1 MPTYYGKT
9 VEEAIEEGL
18 KELGV
23 TAEQAEIKIIEEAK
37 KGFLGINSK
46 KAEVE
51 INAKKTDGERVKA
64 FLEGLFPIMKVN
76 AKCNLL
82 EEDDKIVVE
91 VVAERSQQVI
101 GYRGETLDALQTLAG
116 AVANIGREDYRRV
129 VVDCENYRTKREDT
143 LVSLAHKLEAKAVRM
158 GRKINLEPMNP
169 YERRILHSAL
179 AASEDVKTLSE
190 GKEPNRY
197 VSIIPNNL
205 TDPDDKGISERKF
218 NGKDNRNGYERN
230 GRNDRNDRFGGYR
243 KGGRGD
249 RNDRGG
255 KYGRGDRGFGGRRD
269 SAPRQPRPKTS
280 GFGTFLGNSLK
291 DGDKE

>member
-101 GYRGETLDALQTLAG
+101 GYRGETLDSLQTLAG

-129 VVDCENYRTKREDT
+129 VVDCENYREKREDT
-143 LVSLAHKLEAKAVRM
+143 LKSLAEKLADRAVRE
-158 GRKINLEPMNP
+158 GRKVILEPMAP
-169 YERRILHSAL
+169 YERRIIHSAL
-179 AASEDVKTLSE
+179 ADRKDVTTESD
-190 GKEPNRY
+190 GKEPNRH
-197 VSIIPNNL
+197 VVIVPGEL
-205 TDPDDKGISERKF
+205 TSDEPIDASFKGKRGDS
-218 NGKDNRNGYERN
+218 
-230 GRNDRNDRFGGYR
+230 GRNDRRT
-243 KGGRGD
+243 
-249 RNDRGG
+249 
-255 KYGRGDRGFGGRRD
+255 GRGDRGGFRGGKSGYGRD
-269 SAPRQPRPKTS
+269 NRGGFRGNGNRGELAPRQPRPKTS
-280 GFGTFLGNSLK
+280 GWGTFLGNANEKK
-291 DGDKE
+291 D

>member
-51 INAKKTDGERVKA
+51 INAKKTDRERVKA

-129 VVDCENYRTKREDT
+129 VVDCENYREKREDT
-143 LVSLAHKLEAKAVRM
+143 LKSLAEKLADRAVRE
-158 GRKINLEPMNP
+158 GRKVILEPMAP
-169 YERRILHSAL
+169 YERRIIHSAL
-179 AASEDVKTLSE
+179 ADRKDVTTESD
-190 GKEPNRY
+190 GKEPNRH
-197 VSIIPNNL
+197 VVIVPGEL
-205 TDPDDKGISERKF
+205 TSDEPIDASFKGKRGDS
-218 NGKDNRNGYERN
+218 
-230 GRNDRNDRFGGYR
+230 GRNDRRT
-243 KGGRGD
+243 
-249 RNDRGG
+249 
-255 KYGRGDRGFGGRRD
+255 GRGDRGGFRGGKSGYGRD
-269 SAPRQPRPKTS
+269 NRGGFRGNGNRGERAPRQPRPKTS
-280 GFGTFLGNSLK
+280 GWGTFLGNANEKK
-291 DGDKE
+291 D

>member
-129 VVDCENYRTKREDT
+129 VVDCENYREKREDT
-143 LVSLAHKLEAKAVRM
+143 LKSLAEKLADRAVRE
-158 GRKINLEPMNP
+158 GRKVILEPMAP
-169 YERRILHSAL
+169 YERRIIHSAL
-179 AASEDVKTLSE
+179 ADRKDVTTESD
-190 GKEPNRY
+190 GKEPNRH
-197 VSIIPNNL
+197 VVIVPGEL
-205 TDPDDKGISERKF
+205 TSDEPIDASFKGKRGDS
-218 NGKDNRNGYERN
+218 
-230 GRNDRNDRFGGYR
+230 GRNDRRTEHG
-243 KGGRGD
+243 
-249 RNDRGG
+249 DRGG
-255 KYGRGDRGFGGRRD
+255 FRGGKSGYGRDNRGGFRGNGNRGER
-269 SAPRQPRPKTS
+269 APRQPRPKTS
-280 GFGTFLGNSLK
+280 GWGTFLGNANEKK
-291 DGDKE
+291 D

>member
-51 INAKKTDGERVKA
+51 INAKKTDGEGVKA

-129 VVDCENYRTKREDT
+129 VVDCENYREKREDT
-143 LVSLAHKLEAKAVRM
+143 LKSLAEKLADRAVRE
-158 GRKINLEPMNP
+158 GRKVILEPMAP
-169 YERRILHSAL
+169 YERRIIHSAL
-179 AASEDVKTLSE
+179 ADRKDVTTESD
-190 GKEPNRY
+190 GKEPNRH
-197 VSIIPNNL
+197 VVIVPGEL
-205 TDPDDKGISERKF
+205 TSDEPIDASFKGKRGDS
-218 NGKDNRNGYERN
+218 
-230 GRNDRNDRFGGYR
+230 GRNDRRT
-243 KGGRGD
+243 
-249 RNDRGG
+249 
-255 KYGRGDRGFGGRRD
+255 GRGDRGGFRGGKSGYGRD
-269 SAPRQPRPKTS
+269 NRGGFRGNGNRGERAPRQPRPKTS
-280 GFGTFLGNSLK
+280 GWGTFLGNANEKK
-291 DGDKE
+291 D

>member
-129 VVDCENYRTKREDT
+129 VVDCENYREKREDT
-143 LVSLAHKLEAKAVRM
+143 LKSLAEKLADRAVRE
-158 GRKINLEPMNP
+158 GRKVILEPMAP
-169 YERRILHSAL
+169 YERRIIHSAL
-179 AASEDVKTLSE
+179 ADRKDVTTESD
-190 GKEPNRY
+190 GKEPNRH
-197 VSIIPNNL
+197 VVIVPGEL
-205 TDPDDKGISERKF
+205 TSDEPIDASFKGKRGDS
-218 NGKDNRNGYERN
+218 
-230 GRNDRNDRFGGYR
+230 GRNDRRTESG
-243 KGGRGD
+243 
-249 RNDRGG
+249 DRGG
-255 KYGRGDRGFGGRRD
+255 FRGGKSGYGRDNRGGFRGNGNRGER
-269 SAPRQPRPKTS
+269 APRQPRPKTS
-280 GFGTFLGNSLK
+280 GWGTFLGNANEKK
-291 DGDKE
+291 D

>member
-101 GYRGETLDALQTLAG
+101 GYRGETLDALQTLGG

-129 VVDCENYRTKREDT
+129 VVDCENYREKREDT
-143 LVSLAHKLEAKAVRM
+143 LKSLAEKLADRAVRE
-158 GRKINLEPMNP
+158 GRKVILEPMAP
-169 YERRILHSAL
+169 YERRIIHSAL
-179 AASEDVKTLSE
+179 ADRKDVTTESD
-190 GKEPNRY
+190 GKEPNRH
-197 VSIIPNNL
+197 VVIVPGEL
-205 TDPDDKGISERKF
+205 TSDEPIDASFKGKRGDS
-218 NGKDNRNGYERN
+218 
-230 GRNDRNDRFGGYR
+230 GRNDRRT
-243 KGGRGD
+243 
-249 RNDRGG
+249 
-255 KYGRGDRGFGGRRD
+255 GRGDRGGFRGGKSGYGRD
-269 SAPRQPRPKTS
+269 NRGGFRGNGNRGERAPRQPRPKTS
-280 GFGTFLGNSLK
+280 GWGTFLGNANEKK
-291 DGDKE
+291 D

>member
-51 INAKKTDGERVKA
+51 INAKKNDGERVKA

-129 VVDCENYRTKREDT
+129 VVDCENYREKREDT
-143 LVSLAHKLEAKAVRM
+143 LKSLAEKLADRAVRE
-158 GRKINLEPMNP
+158 GRKVILEPMAP
-169 YERRILHSAL
+169 YERRIIHSAL
-179 AASEDVKTLSE
+179 ADRKDVTTESD
-190 GKEPNRY
+190 GKEPNRH
-197 VSIIPNNL
+197 VVIVPGEL
-205 TDPDDKGISERKF
+205 TSDEPIDASFKGKRGDS
-218 NGKDNRNGYERN
+218 
-230 GRNDRNDRFGGYR
+230 GRNDRRTE
-243 KGGRGD
+243 
-249 RNDRGG
+249 
-255 KYGRGDRGFGGRRD
+255 RGDRGGFRGGKSGYGRD
-269 SAPRQPRPKTS
+269 NRGGFRGNGNRGERAPRQPRPKTS
-280 GFGTFLGNSLK
+280 GWGTFLGNANEKK
-291 DGDKE
+291 D